1 MRREQAIAATR
12 RQLQAG
18 MDQLQ
23 AQLQAQALNGVCE
36 ARLSLERQTAQVQCT
51 DPADQA
57 RLSATLSAFMRV
69 LPPDVAAAAETCLHI
84 EGQTLGWPSCSAA
97 QP

>member
-12 RQLQAG
+12 RQLQLG
-18 MDQLQ
+18 TDQLQ
-23 AQLQAQALNGVCE
+23 AQLQAQALNGVCD
-36 ARLSLERQTAQVQCT
+36 ARLSLERQTAQVQCA

-57 RLSATLSAFMRV
+57 RLSAALSAFVRV

>member
-12 RQLQAG
+12 RQLQLG
-18 MDQLQ
+18 TDQIQ
-23 AQLQAQALNGVCE
+23 AQLQAQALNGVCD
-36 ARLSLERQTAQVQCT
+36 ARLSLERQTAQVQCA

-57 RLSATLSAFMRV
+57 RLSAALSAFVRV